1 MRKTQRKVEIPQTIV
16 SMKMVSL
23 VVMEMSAPMASAP
36 SCSSST
42 VPALNSTASPSPHT
56 ASTLG
61 NGHLS
66 EYLGQP
72 FCLCSTPTAT
82 LTLSSNEYQGNSL
95 RGPC

>member
-56 ASTLG
+56 ASTP

-72 FCLCSTPTAT
+72 FCLRSTPTAT